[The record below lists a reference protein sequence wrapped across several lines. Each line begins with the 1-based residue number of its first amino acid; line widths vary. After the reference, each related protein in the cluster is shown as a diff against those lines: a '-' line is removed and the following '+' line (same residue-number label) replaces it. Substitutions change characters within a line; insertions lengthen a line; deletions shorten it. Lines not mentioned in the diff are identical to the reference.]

1 MAIFDKI
8 IRMYIFFR
16 SNILPMVLFSSSF
29 LVYSLCKIHRKV
41 IDRAWFLKVSPKA
54 QKIQTEDKVEKSKP
68 PINNQPYNP
77 EVCNIKIFLMITF
90 LFFGMLIV
98 GAVIGLNVESKFHI
112 FQFFGRF
119 ILSVII
125 PSIVYLNNPDLR
137 IFVKEMFW

>member
-1 MAIFDKI
+1 MLLI
-8 IRMYIFFR
+8 
-16 SNILPMVLFSSSF
+16 VLFATSF
-29 LVYSLCKIHRKV
+29 IVYSLIKIHQKV
-41 IDRAWFLKVSPKA
+41 IDRVWFQKVSPKA
-54 QKIQTEDKVEKSKP
+54 QKIQIEEKTDKPKL

-77 EVCNIKIFLMITF
+77 EVCNVRIFLLITF

-98 GAVIGLNVESKFHI
+98 GVVIRLNVESKFHI

-137 IFVKEMFW
+137 MFVIEMFW